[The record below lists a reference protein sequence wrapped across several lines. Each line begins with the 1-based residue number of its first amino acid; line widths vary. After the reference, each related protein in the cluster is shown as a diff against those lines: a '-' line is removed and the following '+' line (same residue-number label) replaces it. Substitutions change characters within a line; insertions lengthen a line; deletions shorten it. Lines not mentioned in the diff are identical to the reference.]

1 MRAVYCLAPLL
12 VLAACRE
19 QAPDR
24 PAAEKAVVAAN
35 AASDRALKDGDAAA
49 LERFYTADFR
59 IIDDDANIHG
69 KREQIEFMTKSVDLL
84 TAATDDLRVT
94 MLGPDAALLT
104 GRFKGRYRMGGK
116 EADFTERYTSVWV
129 REGKDWRVKHEHAS
143 LVPSTT
149 PAL

>member
-1 MRAVYCLAPLL
+1 
-12 VLAACRE
+12 
-19 QAPDR
+19 
-24 PAAEKAVVAAN
+24 
-35 AASDRALKDGDAAA
+35 
-49 LERFYTADFR
+49 
-59 IIDDDANIHG
+59 
-69 KREQIEFMTKSVDLL
+69 
-84 TAATDDLRVT
+84 

-149 PAL
+149 PAH